1 MEPVSRLDIAIWTKK
16 GKRLG
21 LLARLRDQLPGT
33 YTFGITGR
41 APSGEILSPGEYR
54 LVVRAYPTAWRTSQ
68 QESALQLKIEG

>member
-1 MEPVSRLDIAIWTKK
+1 VEPVSRLDIAIWTKK

-41 APSGEILSPGEYR
+41 APSGEILAPGEYR
-54 LVVRAYPTAWRTSQ
+54 LVVRAYPTAPGPPSRRV
-68 QESALQLKIEG
+68 LQLKIER